1 MEENVYYIPVLL
13 PIAVNKPY
21 FYRHTKLVTSG
32 SIVKVPISNRE
43 TYGVVWHNSDQ
54 MDMPDK
60 NKIRNIISV
69 MDINSLPLDLL
80 NFVEWVSNYY
90 LSPLGNVLKASFRV
104 KELER
109 VFKLDA
115 CYQIDRNVLIKETP
129 QRKLV
134 EDIFV
139 GDIILT
145 KAEIISKTGVS
156 YSVINHM
163 VKSQKLKAVEN
174 NTQNKIF
181 DPNEFKKSKLSKE
194 QDIAARDLIQ
204 IFNLK
209 EAQTVVLDGV
219 TGSGKTEVYM
229 KAIEGFLLENKQA
242 LVLLPEIALTS
253 EFLIRFKNNFGEFV
267 AEWHSGISIKQRK
280 RVWDGVLSNNIKI
293 IIGAR
298 SSLFLPFSDLGL
310 IVVDEEHESAYKQEE
325 GIIYQ
330 ARDMALVRS
339 MLSNANTI
347 LSSATPS
354 LETYVNIRNQKYKK
368 ISLNKRYGN
377 ANMPLVSIMD
387 MKSSKISKESWI
399 PSELIE
405 KMEGVFN
412 KREQVLLF
420 LNRRGYAPLT
430 ICRKCG
436 VRMECPNC
444 STWLVEHKQ
453 FNQFRCHHCG
463 YHSKNINK
471 CLSCFASDT
480 LVPCGP
486 GIERLSEEVRKIF
499 PDIRIAI
506 MSSDH
511 LAGIKDINST
521 LNQIKSNNIDLIIGT
536 QLVAK
541 GHHFPF
547 LTLVGVIDADF
558 GLGVTDMRATE
569 KTYQLLH
576 QVSGRAGR
584 EKRQGEV
591 ILLTHMPEHPVLQAI
606 VSGERDLF
614 YEEEAIMRENQSLP
628 PFTRMISLIISSRDK
643 NKVTMASKKLLINSF
658 PPKDITL
665 LGPIEAPIARIRGR
679 YRMRF
684 LLKGPKNNKIQVFVK
699 QWIAK
704 IKIEHDVKITVDVDP
719 YNFL

>member
-1 MEENVYYIPVLL
+1 MEENLYYIPVLL

-21 FYRHTKLVTSG
+21 IYKHKRLILPG
-32 SIVKVPISNRE
+32 SIVKIPLSNRE
-43 TYGVVWHNSDQ
+43 VYGVVWHDNNQ
-54 MDMPDK
+54 IDMPDK
-60 NKIRNIISV
+60 NKIRSIVNV
-69 MDINSLPLDLL
+69 MDMNPLPLDLL
-80 NFVEWVSNYY
+80 DFIGWVSNYY
-90 LSPLGNVLKASFRV
+90 LSPLGNVLRATLRV

-109 VFKLDA
+109 TFKLDI
-115 CYQIDRNVLIKETP
+115 YYRLDENILIKNTP
-129 QRKLV
+129 QRMFV
-134 EDIFV
+134 EDIFEK
-139 GDIILT
+139 DKILT
-145 KAEIISKTGVS
+145 KAEITLKSGVS
-156 YSVINHM
+156 HSVINQM
-163 VKSQKLKAVEN
+163 IKLQKLKVVEN
-174 NTQNKIF
+174 IIKNKIF
-181 DPNEFKKSKLSKE
+181 DPNEFRKNKLSKE
-194 QDIAARDLIQ
+194 QDIAAKELIK
-204 IFNLK
+204 IFNSK
-209 EAQTVVLDGV
+209 ESKTVVLDGV

-229 KAIEGFLLENKQA
+229 KAIEGFLLENKQV

-253 EFLIRFKNNFGEFV
+253 EFLIRFKNHFGEFV
-267 AEWHSGISIKQRK
+267 AEWHSGVSVKQRK
-280 RVWDGVLSNNIKI
+280 SVWDGVLCNNIKI

-325 GIIYQ
+325 GIIYH

-339 MLSNANTI
+339 MLANANTI

-354 LETYVNIRNQKYKK
+354 LETYINVKNKKYIK

-377 ANMPLVSIMD
+377 ANMPSVSIMD
-387 MKSSKISKESWI
+387 MKSSKINKESWI
-399 PSELIE
+399 PNELIE
-405 KMEGVFN
+405 KMEVVFN
-412 KREQVLLF
+412 NKEQVLLF

-444 STWLVEHKQ
+444 STWLVDHKQ

-471 CLSCFASDT
+471 CLSCFENDT

-486 GIERLSEEVRKIF
+486 GIERLSEEVKRIF
-499 PDIRIAI
+499 PNINIAI

-511 LAGIKDINST
+511 LTSIKDINNT
-521 LNQIKSNNIDLIIGT
+521 LNEIKSNNVDLIIGT

-547 LTLVGVIDADF
+547 LTLVGVVDADF
-558 GLGVTDMRATE
+558 GLGVSDMRATE

-576 QVSGRAGR
+576 QVAGRAGR
-584 EKRQGEV
+584 EKRQGQV
-591 ILLTHMPEHPVLQAI
+591 ILLTHMPEHPVLKAI

-614 YEEEAIMRENQSLP
+614 YEEEAIMREKQSLP
-628 PFTRMISLIISSRDK
+628 PYTRMISLIISSGDR
-643 NKVTMASKKLLINSF
+643 NKAIMVSKKLLINSS
-658 PPKDITL
+658 PPKDIIL

-679 YRMRF
+679 YRIRF
-684 LLKGPKNNKIQVFVK
+684 LLKGPKNNKIQIFAK

-704 IKIEHDVKITVDVDP
+704 IKQDHDVKITIDVDP